1 MSEDASRRLAEHLRG
16 TGLLPA
22 PALARA
28 EEARRGTG
36 ETLAGALLALGLL
49 AEDALAAAM
58 AAALGL
64 PLLRR
69 EELPEQPAL
78 LEHLALRFLRRARA
92 WPVRVEGG
100 RLLLALAD
108 PLDGFAAQ
116 AASLA
121 TGLPVAPAVA
131 EPAAIAAALA
141 RLEAA

>member
-1 MSEDASRRLAEHLRG
+1 VSGADDPSRRLAEHLRG
-16 TGLLPA
+16 AGLLSPA
-22 PALARA
+22 ALARA

-49 AEDALAAAM
+49 AEDALAAA
-58 AAALGL
+58 LDL

-69 EELPEQPAL
+69 DDLPAEPPL
-78 LEHLALRFLRRARA
+78 LDRLASRFLRRARA

-116 AASLA
+116 AASYEIRVIA
-121 TGLPVAPAVA
+121 TAG
-131 EPAAIAAALA
+131 
-141 RLEAA
+141 RG